1 MISPRSASRGRRS
14 LRHFPATARRRNIRW
29 PADEACWQGEAVVAV
44 VAATR
49 AEAEDAIELIAID
62 WEELP
67 AVPNMEI
74 AAAAGAP
81 ARHSAKA
88 NNLGLDHTF
97 AAGKPD
103 QAFAEAAAVVEHD
116 FVFERQTGV
125 TLEPRVIVADFDPR
139 LRQLTIHHSHQ
150 VPHQMRDVFATQL
163 GLPLSHVRVVAP
175 DVGGAFGMKLSAY
188 PDEMAVAAIAV
199 LLGRPV
205 KFVADR
211 LESFVSDGHA
221 REAKVR
227 GRLAVDAGGKLL
239 AMEVTAVSGFGAY
252 PNYPR
257 GSVGEGLQTV
267 HLSAAAYRLPNFRG
281 QVRGYFQNKPPSG
294 VLRGVG
300 HPMATTVTEQLLDM
314 AARRLSI
321 DPAELRRR
329 NYAEATKLDAKSVG
343 GIVLGRAFARALPRP
358 AAGADGLR
366 WAAPAAGR
374 AAQARRLSRH
384 RACGVHRADRGRPF
398 ALWLDAGSRFRA
410 RSLPAD
416 AGARR
421 RHPLRNQHHRS
432 GPGHPHRA
440 HADRRPGARHR
451 AGWSRGRQRRHGDRS
466 DGRRRLGVAR
476 RCAGRRGC
484 ACGPPRS
491 SN

>member
-1 MISPRSASRGRRS
+1 MNDNGGWIGRSVPRREAGRFAEGRGRYTDDIDVANVGHVAFLRS
-14 LRHFPATARRRNIRW
+14 PYSHARIRRIETTAAKQSSGVIAVVTGDDLAALCKPWQTRLAPFPGHIAPPQHPLAR
-29 PADEACWQGEAVVAV
+29 DEVCWQGEAVVAV

-81 ARHSAKA
+81 ACHSAKA
-88 NNLGLDHTF
+88 NNLGLDHNFT
-97 AAGKPD
+97 AGKPE

-116 FVFERQTGV
+116 FTFERQTGV

-163 GLPLSHVRVVAP
+163 GLPMSHVRIVAP

-239 AMEVTAVSGFGAY
+239 AMEVTAVSGLGAY

-257 GSVGEGLQTV
+257 GSVGEGLQTI

-300 HPMATTVTEQLLDM
+300 HPMATTVTEQLLDL
-314 AARRLSI
+314 AAR
-321 DPAELRRR
+321 
-329 NYAEATKLDAKSVG
+329 KL
-343 GIVLGRAFARALPRP
+343 
-358 AAGADGLR
+358 
-366 WAAPAAGR
+366 
-374 AAQARRLSRH
+374 
-384 RACGVHRADRGRPF
+384 
-398 ALWLDAGSRFRA
+398 
-410 RSLPAD
+410 
-416 AGARR
+416 
-421 RHPLRNQHHRS
+421 
-432 GPGHPHRA
+432 
-440 HADRRPGARHR
+440 
-451 AGWSRGRQRRHGDRS
+451 
-466 DGRRRLGVAR
+466 
-476 RCAGRRGC
+476 
-484 ACGPPRS
+484 
-491 SN
+491 